1 MTDRQVA
8 RIVACE
14 LQFDISNEDV
24 ALLDRVLALEELIDA
39 EHTGWS
45 LEDRICTIEDAVG
58 LAEERE
64 RAEAEETAKR
74 EAEAAAAI
82 AAVEAAVA
90 KVREEQERAD
100 GSAAAK
106 EAAAEEARKAEE
118 EQERARVAA
127 EAAAAEERAANE
139 AAEAAAAKA
148 AAEEEARRAA
158 EEEAAAQKAREEA
171 AAAERERAAAEA
183 AAAER
188 ALLEE
193 RAAEKIQ
200 AVCRAQLQQ
209 RVFYKAWK
217 SVRRRRRRA
226 QFCGAEFCGA
236 ILPRYSAAQF
246 GGAILPRN
254 PLTAHIHHL
263 PQVVTLQKL
272 HRGRVIK
279 AIVRQLLTA
288 VGLLRAGNIFLKFSA
303 DGPPHDR
310 LVWVSDDMRTLL
322 WCNPEKNRTHD
333 LKPDARMDVREV
345 AAVTEGIKTE
355 VFKKAVKKSEGG
367 GVIGKMTM
375 MNSLQKKP
383 SQVLKKGEAVN
394 ELCCLS
400 VLSSS
405 RTIDLVA
412 VSNRV
417 RDDWLWALR
426 LLLVHFNST
435 SSLKEVANQRR
446 LAGEKRTAAGL
457 HRAASVLTD
466 DYKTLEFVVQR
477 TNMGMGIVMDSA
489 SNVIFELE
497 TGSTGLA
504 AGLRVGDLVAMVD
517 STVVT
522 VIEDGMVVPRAAVN
536 SAIDPTRTELK
547 LTVFRP
553 SSPPE

>member
-1 MTDRQVA
+1 M
-8 RIVACE
+8 
-14 LQFDISNEDV
+14 
-24 ALLDRVLALEELIDA
+24 
-39 EHTGWS
+39 
-45 LEDRICTIEDAVG
+45 
-58 LAEERE
+58 
-64 RAEAEETAKR
+64 
-74 EAEAAAAI
+74 
-82 AAVEAAVA
+82 
-90 KVREEQERAD
+90 
-100 GSAAAK
+100 
-106 EAAAEEARKAEE
+106 
-118 EQERARVAA
+118 
-127 EAAAAEERAANE
+127 
-139 AAEAAAAKA
+139 
-148 AAEEEARRAA
+148 
-158 EEEAAAQKAREEA
+158 
-171 AAAERERAAAEA
+171 
-183 AAAER
+183 
-188 ALLEE
+188 
-193 RAAEKIQ
+193 
-200 AVCRAQLQQ
+200 CRAQLQQ

-217 SVRRRRRRA
+217 S
-226 QFCGAEFCGA
+226 
-236 ILPRYSAAQF
+236 
-246 GGAILPRN
+246 
-254 PLTAHIHHL
+254 
-263 PQVVTLQKL
+263 VVTLQKL

-375 MNSLQKKP
+375 LNSLQKKP

-466 DYKTLEFVVQR
+466 DYKTMEFVVQR

>member
-1 MTDRQVA
+1 M
-8 RIVACE
+8 
-14 LQFDISNEDV
+14 
-24 ALLDRVLALEELIDA
+24 
-39 EHTGWS
+39 
-45 LEDRICTIEDAVG
+45 
-58 LAEERE
+58 
-64 RAEAEETAKR
+64 
-74 EAEAAAAI
+74 
-82 AAVEAAVA
+82 
-90 KVREEQERAD
+90 
-100 GSAAAK
+100 
-106 EAAAEEARKAEE
+106 
-118 EQERARVAA
+118 
-127 EAAAAEERAANE
+127 
-139 AAEAAAAKA
+139 
-148 AAEEEARRAA
+148 
-158 EEEAAAQKAREEA
+158 
-171 AAAERERAAAEA
+171 
-183 AAAER
+183 
-188 ALLEE
+188 
-193 RAAEKIQ
+193 
-200 AVCRAQLQQ
+200 
-209 RVFYKAWK
+209 
-217 SVRRRRRRA
+217 
-226 QFCGAEFCGA
+226 
-236 ILPRYSAAQF
+236 
-246 GGAILPRN
+246 
-254 PLTAHIHHL
+254 
-263 PQVVTLQKL
+263 VTLQKL

-394 ELCCLS
+394 ELCCPS